1 MTSPKLSF
9 ATLILL
15 SAMVTVVVTLGVLP
29 LLALTGSVAG
39 LFFAPATGMAAGY
52 STARWLGGYIEDKKN
67 N

>member
-1 MTSPKLSF
+1 MTPPKISF

-39 LFFAPATGMAAGY
+39 LFFAPVAGMAAGY
-52 STARWLGGYIEDKKN
+52 STARWLGGYIDDK
-67 N
+67 

>member
-1 MTSPKLSF
+1 MTSPKMSF

-39 LFFAPATGMAAGY
+39 LFFAPVAGMAAGY
-52 STARWLGGYIEDKKN
+52 STARWLGGYIDDK
-67 N
+67 

>member
-15 SAMVTVVVTLGVLP
+15 SAMVTVVVTLGVMP

-39 LFFAPATGMAAGY
+39 LFFAPVAGMAAGY
-52 STARWLGGYIEDKKN
+52 SAARWLGGYIDDK
-67 N
+67 

>member
-15 SAMVTVVVTLGVLP
+15 SAMVTVVVTLGVMP

-39 LFFAPATGMAAGY
+39 LFFAPVAGMAAGY
-52 STARWLGGYIEDKKN
+52 STARWLGGYIDDK
-67 N
+67 

>member
-15 SAMVTVVVTLGVLP
+15 SAMVTVVVTLGVMP

-39 LFFAPATGMAAGY
+39 LFFAPVAGMAAGY
-52 STARWLGGYIEDKKN
+52 STARWLGRVY
-67 N
+67 